1 MDSKPWLMEKKWA
14 ENRIFSSAKIQHYF
28 LWGFAIVWI
37 ALTSPI
43 LFDFDEIWRK
53 TQHEP
58 VTAIAFLFPLVGV
71 GLLVAAFRSTQNW
84 LKFGRTPLILDP
96 FPGALGGHVG
106 GTIETTITFASDM
119 VGKVTLQCLHS
130 YVTGSGKNRSRKE
143 SVKWQTDGVC
153 HVHRGQQGA
162 NFSFRFDV
170 PDDLP
175 ITDIEKGSSYHL
187 WRVTVHSELEGAD
200 FSRSYEIPVF
210 KTGETSVVLQE
221 GTEDHHATV
230 DAAMNGVESIANI
243 KAIPGGLQAYFPA
256 FQRPSM
262 GVFTLVF
269 GFIFAGA
276 GIGAGYG
283 DAPLIFPVL
292 FTLIG
297 GLIALFGVYY
307 LGKSLFISVTNEGVK
322 SRRFLFGYPVST
334 KQIAVA
340 EIAKL
345 EIKEGATMSSGN
357 KATVFYQLVAESKEG
372 QKLQLAER
380 LTSRAEVELLKESF
394 EAYLTL
400 DTGR

>member
-1 MDSKPWLMEKKWA
+1 VENKPWLFEKKWA
-14 ENRIFSSAKIQHYF
+14 GNRIVSSAKMQHYF

-37 ALTSPI
+37 LLISPI
-43 LFDFDEIWRK
+43 FFNFDEIWAK
-53 TQHEP
+53 TQGEP
-58 VTAIAFLFPLVGV
+58 ITALAFLFPLVGV

-84 LKFGRTPLILDP
+84 LKFGRTPLVLDP

-106 GTIETTITFASDM
+106 GTIETVISFAPDM
-119 VGKVTLQCLHS
+119 IGKVTLQCLHS
-130 YVTGSGKNRSRKE
+130 YVSGSGKNRSRKE

-153 HVHRGQQGA
+153 HIQRGQQGT

-175 ITDIEKGSSYHL
+175 ITDVEKGSSYHL

-230 DAAMNGVESIANI
+230 DAAMAGVESIANI
-243 KAIPGGLQAYFPA
+243 KTISGGLQAYFPA
-256 FQRPSM
+256 FQRPGM
-262 GVFTLVF
+262 GIFTLVF
-269 GFIFAGA
+269 GLVFAGA

-283 DAPLIFPVL
+283 DAPLIFPVV
-292 FTLIG
+292 FTLVG

-307 LGKSLFISVTNEGVK
+307 LGKSLFISVTREGVK
-322 SRRFLFGYPVST
+322 SRRFLFGYPLSS
-334 KQIAVA
+334 KQIAA
-340 EIAKL
+340 SQIAKL
-345 EIKEGATMSSGN
+345 EIKEGATMSSGS
-357 KATVFYQLVAESKEG
+357 KTTVFYQLIAESKDG
-372 QKLQLAER
+372 QKLPLAER

-394 EAYLTL
+394 EAYLAL
-400 DTGR
+400 SPL

>member
-1 MDSKPWLMEKKWA
+1 MDNKPWLTEKKWA
-14 ENRIFSSAKIQHYF
+14 ENRIVSGAKMQHYF

-43 LFDFDEIWRK
+43 LFDFDEIWSK
-53 TQHEP
+53 TQRDP

-71 GLLVAAFRSTQNW
+71 GLLVAAFRSTQSW
-84 LKFGRTPLILDP
+84 LKFGRTPLVLDP

-106 GTIETTITFASDM
+106 GTIETAIPFDAKM
-119 VGKVTLQCLHS
+119 IGKVTLQCLHS

-153 HVHRGQQGA
+153 HIKRGQQGT

-175 ITDIEKGSSYHL
+175 ITDVEKGSSYHL

-230 DAAMNGVESIANI
+230 DAAMAGVESIANI
-243 KAIPGGLQAYFPA
+243 KTIPGGLQAYFPA
-256 FQRPSM
+256 FQRPGM
-262 GVFTLVF
+262 GIFTLVF
-269 GFIFAGA
+269 GLIFAGA

-283 DAPLIFPVL
+283 DAPLVFPVV
-292 FTLIG
+292 FTLVG

-307 LGKSLFISVTNEGVK
+307 LAKSLFISVTREGVK
-322 SRRFLFGYPVST
+322 SRRFLFGYPLSS
-334 KQIAVA
+334 KQIAA
-340 EIAKL
+340 SQIAKL

-357 KATVFYQLVAESKEG
+357 KTTVFYQLIAESTDG
-372 QKLQLAER
+372 MKLPLAER
-380 LTSRAEVELLKESF
+380 LTSRPEVELLKESF
-394 EAYLTL
+394 EAYLAL
-400 DTGR
+400 DSH